1 MVDPEKIIACP
12 SCKKR
17 LRREA
22 EALVCEPCGR
32 SYPVAAG
39 IPCLY
44 PPDDRLTIDPT
55 MLGIKPPHE
64 SARTIREMNEL
75 DHGFISRPRTFYF
88 LYFLL
93 LVTLVLQLWWPVSII
108 IVILLSDW
116 FVFRRRR
123 GSTLARYR
131 ASPLRLRTVAD
142 HRAVDEMYEREGK
155 RQPSMSDWV
164 ELSARVTGA
173 TIGATGRKTGR
184 TTTSGATGD
193 ANRSTAGDAT
203 GSASGDA
210 SGAAAGGTR
219 GDEDFADNERYL
231 DIRRVYDQYPR
242 EVETVVDVGANDGRA
257 TWRFG
262 VGAGRTVV
270 GIDVSHLLLQRF
282 RENLPGQ
289 LALQADGACLPLADG
304 CADFL
309 FCTETLEHIPDPEAA
324 VAEFLRVLKPGGWL
338 MIQSPSA
345 HRLRNLNPFHLLT
358 LLASLVSDRVLQKK
372 AVHENTWHNGIT
384 YHWDFSIQDYEGM
397 IGRAGGTVIDLRSSQ
412 FFVPRFLLGED
423 KESFLAWERRLSR
436 ISGVR
441 YFGGDLVVVAARS
454 YD

>member
-1 MVDPEKIIACP
+1 MVDPKQIIACP
-12 SCKKR
+12 ACKKR

-32 SYPVAAG
+32 SYPITAG

-44 PPDDRLTIDPT
+44 PPADRLTIDPT

-64 SARTIREMNEL
+64 SARTIREMNEI
-75 DHGFISRPRTFYF
+75 DHGFISRARTFYV
-88 LYFLL
+88 LYLALF
-93 LVTLVLQLWWPVSII
+93 VTLVLQQWWPALLIV
-108 IVILLSDW
+108 VILLSDW
-116 FVFRRRR
+116 FVFRSRR
-123 GSTLARYR
+123 GATLARYA

-142 HRAVDEMYEREGK
+142 HRAVDEMYERDGK

-173 TIGATGRKTGR
+173 TIGASGN
-184 TTTSGATGD
+184 TSGRATTGGATAGTTGD
-193 ANRSTAGDAT
+193 V
-203 GSASGDA
+203 SG
-210 SGAAAGGTR
+210 GAAGGTH

-242 EVETVVDVGANDGRA
+242 EAEMVVDVGANDGRA

-262 VGAGRTVV
+262 IGAGRTVV
-270 GIDVSHLLLQRF
+270 GVDVSHLLLQRF
-282 RENLPGQ
+282 CENLPGQ
-289 LALQADGACLPLADG
+289 IALQADGACLPLADG

-324 VAEFLRVLKPGGWL
+324 VGEFLRVLRPGGWL
-338 MIQSPSA
+338 MIQSPNA
-345 HRLRNLNPFHLLT
+345 HRLRNLNPFHILT

-372 AVHENTWHNGIT
+372 TVHENTWHNGIT
-384 YHWDFSIQDYEGM
+384 YHWDFSMQDYEGM

-412 FFVPRFLLGED
+412 FFVPRFLRREGTD
-423 KESFLAWERRLSR
+423 DFVAWERRLSR
-436 ISGVR
+436 ISAVR
-441 YFGGDLVVVAARS
+441 YFGGDLVVVAAKS
-454 YD
+454 PE